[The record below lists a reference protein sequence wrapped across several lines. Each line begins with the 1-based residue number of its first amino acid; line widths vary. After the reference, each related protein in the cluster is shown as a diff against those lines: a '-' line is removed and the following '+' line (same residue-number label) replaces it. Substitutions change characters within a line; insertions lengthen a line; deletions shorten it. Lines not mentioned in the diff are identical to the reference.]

1 MEKAEDFKELS
12 PNLYQTLQKAKTV
25 KNNSDILE
33 DGRKPI
39 INRVQTF
46 SDSHKASEKTLTDH
60 RDKQGKLFFS
70 RVGYLVASI
79 IGGIGLIISY
89 ARKGTIAFGRSNGNV
104 YVNQVAEKIDRINSN
119 VGKLS
124 K

>member
-1 MEKAEDFKELS
+1 MAYHELMEKAEDFKELS

-46 SDSHKASEKTLTDH
+46 SDSHKVSEKTLTDH
-60 RDKQGKLFFS
+60 Q
-70 RVGYLVASI
+70 
-79 IGGIGLIISY
+79 
-89 ARKGTIAFGRSNGNV
+89 
-104 YVNQVAEKIDRINSN
+104 DRTR
-119 VGKLS
+119 
-124 K
+124 